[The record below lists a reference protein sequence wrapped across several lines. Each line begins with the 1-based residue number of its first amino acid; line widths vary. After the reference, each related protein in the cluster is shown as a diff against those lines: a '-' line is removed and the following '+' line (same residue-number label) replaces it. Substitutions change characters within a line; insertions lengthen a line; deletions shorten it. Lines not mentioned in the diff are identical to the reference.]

1 MPGIWMSISTRLGAA
16 CSHRSSASWPLR
28 ASCVFKPISARNS
41 SATTWLIG
49 LSSTSSTKGSP
60 GAGRWPEI
68 VGSVIEEGG
77 DGLADASD
85 VIKTSVVSEMG
96 WPSFLSMSLVVPAPV
111 GRRGIP

>member
-1 MPGIWMSISTRLGAA
+1 MSVSGPLDSFGAILSGLAKRLGLETRLVE
-16 CSHRSSASWPLR
+16 LR
-28 ASCVFKPISARNS
+28 IQQ
-41 SATTWLIG
+41 
-49 LSSTSSTKGSP
+49 
-60 GAGRWPEI
+60 RWPEI